1 VFVLQTVIVVTFV
14 AGQMAANPNNSAN
27 FFLPM
32 FVLSQVLTA
41 LYYIACDNTLIFKGL
56 FKRTI
61 KTLSLDVA
69 QQY

>member
-32 FVLSQVLTA
+32 FVLSQVLTS
-41 LYYIACDNTLIFKGL
+41 LHYIACDNTCL
-56 FKRTI
+56 FT
-61 KTLSLDVA
+61 
-69 QQY
+69 